1 MKLDIQQGELK
12 KGYFYTIT
20 NYKEEVIAS
29 GYYRLERHA
38 RYWGKLALSI
48 YEREEENAGL

>member
-1 MKLDIQQGELK
+1 MRLDVQQGELK

-20 NYKEEVIAS
+20 NYKEEVIAL
-29 GYYRLERHA
+29 GYYYLEKEA

-48 YEREEENAGL
+48 YEREGAR